1 MTTTARVTVTIDIKS
16 RSSWSDETTIAQ
28 VRKQATDGAL
38 GMLRQIEDKYDLK
51 IIGDPQVCATTTQQI

>member
-28 VRKQATDGAL
+28 VRKQAADGAL

-51 IIGDPQVCATTTQQI
+51 IIGDPQVSATTTQQI